1 MHVTLNGGSADVVQ
15 AVTLAE
21 LVPTISD
28 RVSGIAVAHNGEVI
42 PRSGWAKVVLSE
54 GDRVDVVTA
63 VQGG

>member
-28 RVSGIAVAHNGEVI
+28 RVSGIAVTHNGEVI